1 MQCPKVVLSN
11 LRKKS
16 LDKKYQ
22 YTRLYRNLYNPD
34 FFLLAYNNLSKNDG
48 ALTMG
53 VDQRSIDGF
62 SMEEVEQLI
71 EVLKNK
77 RYQPY
82 PSKRVYIPKKNGKKR
97 PLGIPSFCD
106 KLVQEVIRMILE
118 AIYEPNFSNSS
129 HAYRKNKSCHSALL
143 EIKRTFTGSKWFIE
157 GDIRGFFDN
166 IEHHTLVG
174 ILRRKIADE
183 NFIELIW
190 KFLRAGYLDEWKFHN
205 TYSGAP
211 QGGIISPILS
221 NIYLNELDVY
231 MESFKNSFN
240 QGKRRKKNPEY
251 ENVRS
256 KMRRLEKK
264 IDNTNEQEDSDSI
277 ENWKQEVKVL
287 KKKLTQM
294 PYSNQMDNEYRRLTY
309 VRYADDFLIGIIG
322 SKEDAQHVKEE
333 IAKFLKDKLKLELSM
348 EKTLITNASNKQA
361 QFLGYEI
368 KIFKSQAIRTDK
380 LGRKIRLLNGK
391 VQLKMPHKAWVNKL
405 QKYQAIKMSA
415 NGTWKPKPR
424 NYFQRNEDLEIVSQ
438 YNSEIRGLYNY
449 YRLAENVSN
458 HMHRFAYFMFYSM
471 LKTFAT
477 KYRKRTKH
485 IRKKYMKNGRFTVEY
500 ETKRGIK
507 QIHFIERSFPR
518 INGISKEQ
526 TDVVQNTRYTMST
539 TRLSDRIKA
548 ETCELCGRSNTTIH
562 MHHVKRLK
570 NLREKSN
577 KSYLEQQMI
586 ARNRK
591 TIALCKECHLKR
603 HKGEI

>member
-77 RYQPY
+77 SYQPY

-118 AIYEPNFSNSS
+118 VIYEPNFSNSS
-129 HAYRKNKSCHSALL
+129 HAYRKDKSCHSALL

-166 IEHHTLVG
+166 IEHHTLMG
-174 ILRRKIADE
+174 ILRRKISDE

-264 IDNTNEQEDSDSI
+264 IDNTDEQEDSDSI

-294 PYSNQMDNEYRRLTY
+294 PYSDQMDNEYRRLTY
-309 VRYADDFLIGIIG
+309 VRYADDFLIGIIS
-322 SKEDAQHVKEE
+322 SKEDAQYVKEE

-405 QKYQAIKMSA
+405 QKYQAIQMSA

-507 QIHFIERSFPR
+507 QIHFIERNFPR

-526 TDVVQNTRYTMST
+526 TDVEKNTRYTMST

-548 ETCELCGRSNTTIH
+548 ETCESCGRSNTTIH

>member
-77 RYQPY
+77 SYQPY

-166 IEHHTLVG
+166 IEHHTLMG
-174 ILRRKIADE
+174 ILRRKISDE

-294 PYSNQMDNEYRRLTY
+294 PYSDQMDNEYRRLTY

-322 SKEDAQHVKEE
+322 SKEDAQYVKEK

-380 LGRKIRLLNGK
+380 LGRKIRVLNGK

-405 QKYQAIKMSA
+405 QKYQAIQMSA

-507 QIHFIERSFPR
+507 QIYFIERNFPR
-518 INGISKEQ
+518 INGISKEL

-548 ETCELCGRSNTTIH
+548 ETCESCGRSNTTIH

>member
-77 RYQPY
+77 SYQPY

-118 AIYEPNFSNSS
+118 AIYEPNFSISS

-174 ILRRKIADE
+174 ILRRKISDE

-264 IDNTNEQEDSDSI
+264 IDNTNEHDDSDSI
-277 ENWKQEVKVL
+277 ENWKEEVKVL

-294 PYSNQMDNEYRRLTY
+294 PYSDQMDNEYRRLTY

-405 QKYQAIKMSA
+405 QKYQAIQMSA

-507 QIHFIERSFPR
+507 QIHFIERNFLR

-526 TDVVQNTRYTMST
+526 TDVEKNTRYTMST

-548 ETCELCGRSNTTIH
+548 ETCESCGRSNTTIH

>member
-16 LDKKYQ
+16 LDKEYQ

-62 SMEEVEQLI
+62 SMGEVEQLI

-174 ILRRKIADE
+174 ILRRKISDE

-221 NIYLNELDVY
+221 NIYLNELDLY

-264 IDNTNEQEDSDSI
+264 IDNTNEHDDSDSI
-277 ENWKQEVKVL
+277 ENWKEEVKVL

-294 PYSNQMDNEYRRLTY
+294 PYSDQMDNEYRRLTY

-322 SKEDAQHVKEE
+322 PKEDAQHVKEE
-333 IAKFLKDKLKLELSM
+333 IAKFLKGKLKLELSM

-405 QKYQAIKMSA
+405 QKYQAIQMSA

-507 QIHFIERSFPR
+507 QIHFIERNFPR

-548 ETCELCGRSNTTIH
+548 ETCESCGRSNTTIH

>member
-11 LRKKS
+11 LQKKS
-16 LDKKYQ
+16 LDEKYQ

-34 FFLLAYNNLSKNDG
+34 FFLLAYDNLSKNDG

-62 SMEEVEQLI
+62 SMEEVSRLI
-71 EVLKNK
+71 EALKNK
-77 RYQPY
+77 SYQPY

-129 HAYRKNKSCHSALL
+129 HAYRKGKSCHSALL
-143 EIKRTFTGSKWFIE
+143 EIKRTFTGCKWFIE
-157 GDIRGFFDN
+157 GDIKGFFDN
-166 IEHHTLVG
+166 IEHHTLVK
-174 ILRRKIADE
+174 ILRRRIADE
-183 NFIELIW
+183 TFIELIW
-190 KFLRAGYLDEWKFHN
+190 KFLRGGYLDEWKFHN

-221 NIYLNELDVY
+221 NIYLNELDTC
-231 MESFKNSFN
+231 MKSFKTNFN
-240 QGKRRKKNPEY
+240 KGKGRKKNTEY
-251 ENVRS
+251 KRLSNKVRE
-256 KMRRLEKK
+256 LQKK
-264 IDNTNEQEDSDSI
+264 IDRAYEQGNLENI
-277 ENWKQEVKVL
+277 ESLKEKLKALKQEL
-287 KKKLTQM
+287 SEIAYGD
-294 PYSNQMDNEYRRLTY
+294 PMDNGYKRLTY
-309 VRYADDFLIGIIG
+309 VRYADDFLLGIIG
-322 SKEDAQHVKEE
+322 SKEDAQSVRDE
-333 IAKFLKDKLKLELSM
+333 IATFLKADLNLELSM
-348 EKTLITNASNKQA
+348 EKTLITNASSKCA
-361 QFLGYEI
+361 QFLGYEV
-368 KIFKSQAIRTDK
+368 KVFKSQTIRTDS
-380 LGRKIRLLNGK
+380 LGRKRRLLNGK
-391 VQLKMPHKAWVNKL
+391 VQLKMPHSVWVNKL
-405 QKYQAIKMSA
+405 QKYQAIEMGA
-415 NGTWKPKPR
+415 NGTWKPRPR
-424 NYFQRNEDLEIVSQ
+424 NYFQRNEDLEIVAQ

-477 KYRKRTKH
+477 KYRTRTKQ
-485 IRKKYMKNGRFTVEY
+485 IRQKYMKNGRFTVEY

-518 INGISKEQ
+518 VYGLSKEQ
-526 TDVVQNTRYTMST
+526 TDLVPNTRYILST
-539 TRLSDRIKA
+539 TKLSDRIKA
-548 ETCELCGRSNTTIH
+548 ETCELCRRSNTTIH

-570 NLREKSN
+570 NLRKKSS

-591 TIALCKECHLKR
+591 TIALCKECHMKR

>member
-71 EVLKNK
+71 EVLRNK

-118 AIYEPNFSNSS
+118 AIYEPNFSTSS

-166 IEHHTLVG
+166 MEHHTLVG
-174 ILRRKIADE
+174 ILRRKISDE

-231 MESFKNSFN
+231 MECFKNSFN

-264 IDNTNEQEDSDSI
+264 IDNTNEHDDSDSI
-277 ENWKQEVKVL
+277 ENWKEEVKVL
-287 KKKLTQM
+287 KKKLKQM
-294 PYSNQMDNEYRRLTY
+294 PYSDQMDNEYRRLTY

-322 SKEDAQHVKEE
+322 PKEDAQHVKEE

-405 QKYQAIKMSA
+405 QKYQAIQMSA

-507 QIHFIERSFPR
+507 QIHFIERNFPR

-526 TDVVQNTRYTMST
+526 TDVMQNTRYTMST

-548 ETCELCGRSNTTIH
+548 ETCESCGRSNTTIH

>member
-77 RYQPY
+77 SYQPY

-166 IEHHTLVG
+166 IEHHTLMG
-174 ILRRKIADE
+174 ILRRKISDE

-264 IDNTNEQEDSDSI
+264 IDNTNEQDDSDSI

-294 PYSNQMDNEYRRLTY
+294 PYSDQMDNEYRRLTY

-322 SKEDAQHVKEE
+322 SKEDAQYVKEE
-333 IAKFLKDKLKLELSM
+333 IANFLKDKLKLELSM

-405 QKYQAIKMSA
+405 QKYQAIQMSA

-477 KYRKRTKH
+477 KYRKRTKQ

-507 QIHFIERSFPR
+507 QIHFIERNFPR

-526 TDVVQNTRYTMST
+526 TDVVQNSRYTMST

-548 ETCELCGRSNTTIH
+548 ETCESCGRSNTIIH

>member
-77 RYQPY
+77 SYQPY

-118 AIYEPNFSNSS
+118 VIYEPNFSNSS

-166 IEHHTLVG
+166 IEHHTLMG
-174 ILRRKIADE
+174 ILRRKISDE

-264 IDNTNEQEDSDSI
+264 IDNTDEQEDSDSI

-294 PYSNQMDNEYRRLTY
+294 PYSDQMDNEYRRLTY
-309 VRYADDFLIGIIG
+309 VRYADDFLIGIIS
-322 SKEDAQHVKEE
+322 SKEDAQYVKEE

-405 QKYQAIKMSA
+405 QKYQAIQMSA
-415 NGTWKPKPR
+415 KGTWKPKPR

-507 QIHFIERSFPR
+507 QIHFIERNFPR

-526 TDVVQNTRYTMST
+526 TDVEKNTRYTMST

-548 ETCELCGRSNTTIH
+548 ETCESCGRSNTTIH

>member
-1 MQCPKVVLSN
+1 
-11 LRKKS
+11 
-16 LDKKYQ
+16 
-22 YTRLYRNLYNPD
+22 
-34 FFLLAYNNLSKNDG
+34 
-48 ALTMG
+48 TMG

-77 RYQPY
+77 SYQPY

-118 AIYEPNFSNSS
+118 AIYEPNFSISS

-174 ILRRKIADE
+174 ILRRKISDE

-264 IDNTNEQEDSDSI
+264 IDNTNEHDDSDSI
-277 ENWKQEVKVL
+277 ENWKEEVKVL

-294 PYSNQMDNEYRRLTY
+294 PYSDQMDNEYRRLTY

-405 QKYQAIKMSA
+405 QKYQAIQMSA

-507 QIHFIERSFPR
+507 QIHFIERNFLR

-526 TDVVQNTRYTMST
+526 TDVEKNTRYTMST

-548 ETCELCGRSNTTIH
+548 ETCESCGRSNTTIH

>member
-16 LDKKYQ
+16 LDEKYQ

-34 FFLLAYNNLSKNDG
+34 FFLLAYENLSKNDG

-62 SMEEVEQLI
+62 SMEEVNRLI

-77 RYQPY
+77 SYQPY

-129 HAYRKNKSCHSALL
+129 HAYRKEKSCHSALL
-143 EIKRTFTGSKWFIE
+143 EIKRTFTGGKWFIE
-157 GDIRGFFDN
+157 GDIKGFFDN
-166 IEHHTLVG
+166 IEHHTLVK
-174 ILRRKIADE
+174 ILRRRIADE
-183 NFIELIW
+183 TFIDLIW

-221 NIYLNELDVY
+221 NIYLNELDTY
-231 MESFKNSFN
+231 MESFKTSFN
-240 QGKRRKKNPEY
+240 KGGKRKRATEY
-251 ENVRS
+251 GRLHGKVRG
-256 KMRRLEKK
+256 LQKK
-264 IDNTNEQEDSDSI
+264 IDSAYEQGNL
-277 ENWKQEVKVL
+277 ENVESLKEKVKALKQEL
-287 KKKLTQM
+287 IQM
-294 PYSNQMDNEYRRLTY
+294 PYSDPMDDGYKRLTY

-322 SKEDAQHVKEE
+322 SKEDARFIRNEIATFLKEE
-333 IAKFLKDKLKLELSM
+333 LNLELSM
-348 EKTLITNASNKQA
+348 EKTLITNASSKHA
-361 QFLGYEI
+361 QFLGYEV
-368 KIFKSQAIRTDK
+368 KVFKSQTIRTDS
-380 LGRKIRLLNGK
+380 LGRKTRLLNGK
-391 VQLKMPHKAWVNKL
+391 VQLKMPHSAWVNKL
-405 QKYQAIKMSA
+405 QKYQAIEMGA
-415 NGTWKPKPR
+415 NGTWKPRPR
-424 NYFQRNEDLEIVSQ
+424 NYFQQNEDLEIVAQ

-458 HMHRFAYFMFYSM
+458 HIHRFAYFMFYSM

-477 KYRKRTKH
+477 KYRTHTKQ
-485 IRKKYMKNGRFTVEY
+485 IRQKYMKNGRFVVEY
-500 ETKRGIK
+500 ETKRGTK

-518 INGISKEQ
+518 VNGLLKEQ
-526 TDVVQNTRYTMST
+526 TDTVPNTRYIMSAT
-539 TRLSDRIKA
+539 KLSDRIKA

-570 NLREKSN
+570 NLREKSS

-591 TIALCKECHLKR
+591 TIALCKECHVKR

>member
-71 EVLKNK
+71 EVLRNK

-118 AIYEPNFSNSS
+118 AIYEPNFSTSS
-129 HAYRKNKSCHSALL
+129 HAYRKNKSGHSALL

-166 IEHHTLVG
+166 MEHHTLVG
-174 ILRRKIADE
+174 ILRRKISDE

-231 MESFKNSFN
+231 MECFKNSFN

-264 IDNTNEQEDSDSI
+264 IDNTNEHDDSDSI
-277 ENWKQEVKVL
+277 ENWKEEVKVL
-287 KKKLTQM
+287 KKKLKQM
-294 PYSNQMDNEYRRLTY
+294 PYSDQMDNEYRRLTY

-322 SKEDAQHVKEE
+322 PKEDAQHVKEE

-405 QKYQAIKMSA
+405 QKYQAIQMSA

-449 YRLAENVSN
+449 YQLAENVSN

-507 QIHFIERSFPR
+507 QIHFIERNFPR

-526 TDVVQNTRYTMST
+526 TDVMQNTRYTMST

-548 ETCELCGRSNTTIH
+548 ETCESCGRSNTTIH

>member
-71 EVLKNK
+71 EVLRNK

-118 AIYEPNFSNSS
+118 AIYEPNFSTSS

-166 IEHHTLVG
+166 IEHHTLVE
-174 ILRRKIADE
+174 ILRRKISDE

-231 MESFKNSFN
+231 MECFKNNFN

-264 IDNTNEQEDSDSI
+264 IDNTNEHDDSDSI
-277 ENWKQEVKVL
+277 ENWKEEVKVL
-287 KKKLTQM
+287 KKKLKQM
-294 PYSNQMDNEYRRLTY
+294 PYSDQMDNEYRRLTY

-405 QKYQAIKMSA
+405 KKYQAIQMSA

-458 HMHRFAYFMFYSM
+458 HMHRFTYFMFYSM

-507 QIHFIERSFPR
+507 QIHFIERNFPR

-548 ETCELCGRSNTTIH
+548 ETCESCGRSNTTIH

-570 NLREKSN
+570 NLRAKSN

>member
-77 RYQPY
+77 SYQPY

-118 AIYEPNFSNSS
+118 VIYEPNFSNSS

-143 EIKRTFTGSKWFIE
+143 EIKRTFTGSKRFIE

-166 IEHHTLVG
+166 IEHHTLMG
-174 ILRRKIADE
+174 ILRRKISDE

-264 IDNTNEQEDSDSI
+264 IDNTDEQEDSDSI

-294 PYSNQMDNEYRRLTY
+294 PYSDQMDNEYRRLTY

-322 SKEDAQHVKEE
+322 SKEDAQYVKEE

-380 LGRKIRLLNGK
+380 LGRKIRVLNGK

-405 QKYQAIKMSA
+405 QKYQAIQMSA

-477 KYRKRTKH
+477 KYRKRP
-485 IRKKYMKNGRFTVEY
+485 F
-500 ETKRGIK
+500 
-507 QIHFIERSFPR
+507 FIF
-518 INGISKEQ
+518 
-526 TDVVQNTRYTMST
+526 
-539 TRLSDRIKA
+539 
-548 ETCELCGRSNTTIH
+548 
-562 MHHVKRLK
+562 VK
-570 NLREKSN
+570 S
-577 KSYLEQQMI
+577 I
-586 ARNRK
+586 
-591 TIALCKECHLKR
+591 
-603 HKGEI
+603 

>member
-77 RYQPY
+77 SYQPY

-166 IEHHTLVG
+166 IEHHTLMG
-174 ILRRKIADE
+174 ILRRKISDE

-264 IDNTNEQEDSDSI
+264 IDNTNEQEDSESI

-294 PYSNQMDNEYRRLTY
+294 PYSDQMDNEYRRLTY

-322 SKEDAQHVKEE
+322 SKEDAQYVKEE

-380 LGRKIRLLNGK
+380 LGRKIRVLNGK

-405 QKYQAIKMSA
+405 QKYQAIQMSA

-507 QIHFIERSFPR
+507 QIHFIERNFPR
-518 INGISKEQ
+518 INGISKEL

-548 ETCELCGRSNTTIH
+548 ETCESCGRSNTTIH

>member
-77 RYQPY
+77 SYQPY

-166 IEHHTLVG
+166 IEHHTLVR
-174 ILRRKIADE
+174 ILRRKISDE

-264 IDNTNEQEDSDSI
+264 IDNTNEQEDSGSI

-294 PYSNQMDNEYRRLTY
+294 PYSDQMDNKYRRLTY

-405 QKYQAIKMSA
+405 QKYQAIQMSA

-477 KYRKRTKH
+477 KYRKRTKQ

-507 QIHFIERSFPR
+507 QIHFIERNFPR

-548 ETCELCGRSNTTIH
+548 ETCESCGRSNTTIH

>member
-77 RYQPY
+77 SYQPY

-118 AIYEPNFSNSS
+118 AIYEPKFSNSS

-157 GDIRGFFDN
+157 GDIRGFFNN

-174 ILRRKIADE
+174 ILRRKISDE

-264 IDNTNEQEDSDSI
+264 IDNTNEQEDSGSI
-277 ENWKQEVKVL
+277 ESWKQEVKVL

-294 PYSNQMDNEYRRLTY
+294 PYSDQMDNEYRRLTY

-322 SKEDAQHVKEE
+322 SKEDAQYVKEE

-405 QKYQAIKMSA
+405 QKYQAIQMSA

-477 KYRKRTKH
+477 KYRKRTKQ

-507 QIHFIERSFPR
+507 QIHFIERNFPR

-548 ETCELCGRSNTTIH
+548 ETCESCGRSNTTIH

>member
-77 RYQPY
+77 SYQPY

-118 AIYEPNFSNSS
+118 VIYEPNFSNSS

-166 IEHHTLVG
+166 IEHHTLMG
-174 ILRRKIADE
+174 ILRRKISDE

-264 IDNTNEQEDSDSI
+264 IDNTDEQEDSDSI

-294 PYSNQMDNEYRRLTY
+294 PYSDQMDNEYRRLTY
-309 VRYADDFLIGIIG
+309 VRYADDFLIGIIS
-322 SKEDAQHVKEE
+322 SKEDAQYVKEE

-405 QKYQAIKMSA
+405 QKYQAIQMSA

-507 QIHFIERSFPR
+507 QIHFIERNFPR

-526 TDVVQNTRYTMST
+526 TDVEKNTRYTMST

-548 ETCELCGRSNTTIH
+548 ETCESCGRSNTTIH

>member
-77 RYQPY
+77 SYQPY

-118 AIYEPNFSNSS
+118 VIYEPNFSNSS

-166 IEHHTLVG
+166 IEHHTLMG
-174 ILRRKIADE
+174 ILRRKISDE

-256 KMRRLEKK
+256 KMRRFEKK
-264 IDNTNEQEDSDSI
+264 IDNTDEQEDSDSI

-294 PYSNQMDNEYRRLTY
+294 PYSDQMDNEYRRLTY

-322 SKEDAQHVKEE
+322 SKEDAQYVKEE

-380 LGRKIRLLNGK
+380 LGRKIRVLNGK

-405 QKYQAIKMSA
+405 QKYQAIQMSA

-507 QIHFIERSFPR
+507 QIHFIERNFPR
-518 INGISKEQ
+518 INGISKEL

-548 ETCELCGRSNTTIH
+548 ETCESCGRSNTTIH

>member
-34 FFLLAYNNLSKNDG
+34 FFLLVYNNLSKNDG

-77 RYQPY
+77 SYQPY

-118 AIYEPNFSNSS
+118 VIYEPNFSNSS

-166 IEHHTLVG
+166 IEHHTLMG
-174 ILRRKIADE
+174 ILRRKISDE

-264 IDNTNEQEDSDSI
+264 IDNTDEQEDSDSI

-294 PYSNQMDNEYRRLTY
+294 PYSDQMDNEYRRLTY

-322 SKEDAQHVKEE
+322 SKEDAQYVKEE

-380 LGRKIRLLNGK
+380 LGRKIRVLNGK

-405 QKYQAIKMSA
+405 QKYQAIQMSA

-507 QIHFIERSFPR
+507 QIHFIERNFPR
-518 INGISKEQ
+518 INGISKEL

-548 ETCELCGRSNTTIH
+548 ETCESCGRSNTTIH

>member
-77 RYQPY
+77 SYQPY

-166 IEHHTLVG
+166 IEHHTLMG
-174 ILRRKIADE
+174 ILRRKISDE

-294 PYSNQMDNEYRRLTY
+294 PYSDQMDNEYRRLTY

-322 SKEDAQHVKEE
+322 SKEDAQYVKEE

-380 LGRKIRLLNGK
+380 LGRKIRVLNGK

-405 QKYQAIKMSA
+405 QKYQAIQMSA

-477 KYRKRTKH
+477 KYKKRTKH

-507 QIHFIERSFPR
+507 QIHFIERNFPR
-518 INGISKEQ
+518 INGISKEL

-548 ETCELCGRSNTTIH
+548 ETCESCGRSNTTIH

>member
-77 RYQPY
+77 SYQPY

-118 AIYEPNFSNSS
+118 AIYEPNFSTSS

-174 ILRRKIADE
+174 ILRRKISDE

-264 IDNTNEQEDSDSI
+264 IDNTNEHDDSDSI
-277 ENWKQEVKVL
+277 ENWKEEVKVL

-294 PYSNQMDNEYRRLTY
+294 PYSDQMDNKYRRLTY

-405 QKYQAIKMSA
+405 QKYQAIQMSA

-507 QIHFIERSFPR
+507 QIHFIERNFPR

-526 TDVVQNTRYTMST
+526 TDVEKNTRYTMST

-548 ETCELCGRSNTTIH
+548 ETCESCGRSNTTIH

>member
-118 AIYEPNFSNSS
+118 AIYEPKFSNSS

-166 IEHHTLVG
+166 IEHHTLVE

-190 KFLRAGYLDEWKFHN
+190 KFLRAGYLDEWKLHN

-256 KMRRLEKK
+256 KMRKLEKK
-264 IDNTNEQEDSDSI
+264 IDNTNAQEDSDSI

-294 PYSNQMDNEYRRLTY
+294 PYSDQMDNEYRRLTY

-322 SKEDAQHVKEE
+322 SKEDAQYVKEE

-348 EKTLITNASNKQA
+348 EKTLITNA
-361 QFLGYEI
+361 
-368 KIFKSQAIRTDK
+368 
-380 LGRKIRLLNGK
+380 
-391 VQLKMPHKAWVNKL
+391 
-405 QKYQAIKMSA
+405 
-415 NGTWKPKPR
+415 
-424 NYFQRNEDLEIVSQ
+424 
-438 YNSEIRGLYNY
+438 
-449 YRLAENVSN
+449 
-458 HMHRFAYFMFYSM
+458 
-471 LKTFAT
+471 
-477 KYRKRTKH
+477 
-485 IRKKYMKNGRFTVEY
+485 
-500 ETKRGIK
+500 
-507 QIHFIERSFPR
+507 
-518 INGISKEQ
+518 
-526 TDVVQNTRYTMST
+526 
-539 TRLSDRIKA
+539 
-548 ETCELCGRSNTTIH
+548 
-562 MHHVKRLK
+562 
-570 NLREKSN
+570 
-577 KSYLEQQMI
+577 
-586 ARNRK
+586 
-591 TIALCKECHLKR
+591 
-603 HKGEI
+603 

>member
-71 EVLKNK
+71 EVLKSK
-77 RYQPY
+77 SYQPY

-118 AIYEPNFSNSS
+118 AIYEPNFSTSS

-174 ILRRKIADE
+174 ILRRKISDE

-264 IDNTNEQEDSDSI
+264 IDNTNEHDDSNSI
-277 ENWKQEVKVL
+277 ENWKEEVKVL

-294 PYSNQMDNEYRRLTY
+294 PYSDQMDNEYRRLTY

-405 QKYQAIKMSA
+405 QKYQAIQMSA

-507 QIHFIERSFPR
+507 QIHFIERNFPR

-526 TDVVQNTRYTMST
+526 TDVEKNTRYTMST

-548 ETCELCGRSNTTIH
+548 ETCESCGRSNTTIH

>member
-77 RYQPY
+77 SYQPY

-118 AIYEPNFSNSS
+118 VIYEPNFSNSS

-166 IEHHTLVG
+166 IEHHTLMG
-174 ILRRKIADE
+174 ILRRKISDE

-264 IDNTNEQEDSDSI
+264 IDNTDEQEDSDSI

-294 PYSNQMDNEYRRLTY
+294 PYSDQMDNEYRRLTY
-309 VRYADDFLIGIIG
+309 VRYADDFLIGIIS
-322 SKEDAQHVKEE
+322 SKEDAQYVKEE

-368 KIFKSQAIRTDK
+368 KIFKSQATRTDK

-405 QKYQAIKMSA
+405 QKYQAIQMSA

-507 QIHFIERSFPR
+507 QIHFIERNFPR

-526 TDVVQNTRYTMST
+526 TDVEKNTRYTMST

-548 ETCELCGRSNTTIH
+548 ETCESCGRSNTTIH

>member
-16 LDKKYQ
+16 LDEKYQ

-34 FFLLAYNNLSKNDG
+34 FFLLAYENLSKNDG

-62 SMEEVEQLI
+62 SMEEVDRLI
-71 EVLKNK
+71 EMLKSK
-77 RYQPY
+77 SYQPY
-82 PSKRVYIPKKNGKKR
+82 PSKRIYIPKKNGKKR

-129 HAYRKNKSCHSALL
+129 HAYRKEKSCHSALL
-143 EIKRTFTGSKWFIE
+143 EIKCTFTGSKWFIE

-166 IEHHTLVG
+166 IEHHILVKTL
-174 ILRRKIADE
+174 RKRMVDE
-183 NFIELIW
+183 TFIDLIW

-205 TYSGAP
+205 THSGAP

-221 NIYLNELDVY
+221 NIYLNELDTY
-231 MESFKNSFN
+231 MESFKTSFN
-240 QGKRRKKNPEY
+240 KGRRRKKNTEY
-251 ENVRS
+251 EKLRTR
-256 KMRRLEKK
+256 MRGFQRK
-264 IDNTNEQEDSDSI
+264 IDNAYEQGIFDGI
-277 ENWKQEVKVL
+277 ESLKEKVKVL
-287 KKKLTQM
+287 KQELTKM
-294 PYSNQMDNEYRRLTY
+294 PYSNPMDQDYKRLSY
-309 VRYADDFLIGIIG
+309 VRYADDFLIGVIG
-322 SKEDAQHVKEE
+322 SKEDAQFIKDE
-333 IAKFLKDKLKLELSM
+333 IATFLKEKLNLELSM
-348 EKTLITNASNKQA
+348 EKTLITNASSKYA

-368 KIFKSQAIRTDK
+368 KVFKSQAIRTDN

-391 VQLKMPHKAWVNKL
+391 VQLKMPHSAWVNKL
-405 QKYQAIKMSA
+405 QKYQAIKMDA
-415 NGTWKPKPR
+415 NGIWKPQAR
-424 NYFQRNEDLEIVSQ
+424 RYFQKNEDLEIVSQ

-449 YRLAENVSN
+449 YR
-458 HMHRFAYFMFYSM
+458 FAYFMFYSM
-471 LKTFAT
+471 IKTFAM
-477 KYRKRTKH
+477 KYKKRTKH
-485 IRKKYMKNGRFTVEY
+485 IRKKYVRNGRFTVEY
-500 ETKRGIK
+500 ETKRGTK

-518 INGISKEQ
+518 VNGVSKEQ
-526 TDVVQNTRYTMST
+526 TDVVPNNRYIMST
-539 TRLSDRIKA
+539 TKLSDRIKA
-548 ETCELCGRSNTTIH
+548 EMCESCGRSNTIIH

-570 NLREKSN
+570 NLRGKSN

-591 TIALCKECHLKR
+591 TIALCKECHIKR

>member
-16 LDKKYQ
+16 LDEKYQ

-34 FFLLAYNNLSKNDG
+34 FFLLAYENLSKNDG

-62 SMEEVEQLI
+62 SMEEVNRLI

-77 RYQPY
+77 SYQPY

-129 HAYRKNKSCHSALL
+129 HAYRKEKSCHSALL
-143 EIKRTFTGSKWFIE
+143 EIKRTFTGGKWFIE
-157 GDIRGFFDN
+157 GDIKGFFDN
-166 IEHHTLVG
+166 IEHHTLVK
-174 ILRRKIADE
+174 ILRRRIADE
-183 NFIELIW
+183 TFIDLIW

-221 NIYLNELDVY
+221 NIYLNELDTY
-231 MESFKNSFN
+231 MESFKTSFN
-240 QGKRRKKNPEY
+240 KGRKRKRATEYGRLHGK
-251 ENVRS
+251 VRG
-256 KMRRLEKK
+256 LQKK
-264 IDNTNEQEDSDSI
+264 IDSAYEQGNL
-277 ENWKQEVKVL
+277 ENVESLKEKVKALKQEL
-287 KKKLTQM
+287 IQM
-294 PYSNQMDNEYRRLTY
+294 PYSDPMDDGYKRLTY

-322 SKEDAQHVKEE
+322 SKEDARFIRNEIATFLKEE
-333 IAKFLKDKLKLELSM
+333 LNLELSM
-348 EKTLITNASNKQA
+348 EKTLITNASSKHA
-361 QFLGYEI
+361 QFLGYEV
-368 KIFKSQAIRTDK
+368 KVFKSQTIRTDS
-380 LGRKIRLLNGK
+380 LGRKTRLLNGK
-391 VQLKMPHKAWVNKL
+391 VQLKMPHSAWVNKL
-405 QKYQAIKMSA
+405 QKYQAIEMGA
-415 NGTWKPKPR
+415 NGTWKPRPR
-424 NYFQRNEDLEIVSQ
+424 NYFQQNEDLEIVAQ

-477 KYRKRTKH
+477 KYRTHTKQ
-485 IRKKYMKNGRFTVEY
+485 IRQKYMKNGRFVVEY
-500 ETKRGIK
+500 ETKRGTK

-518 INGISKEQ
+518 VNGLLKEQ
-526 TDVVQNTRYTMST
+526 TDTVPNTRYIMSAT
-539 TRLSDRIKA
+539 KLSDRIKA

-570 NLREKSN
+570 NLREKSS

-591 TIALCKECHLKR
+591 TIALCKECHVKR

>member
-77 RYQPY
+77 SYQPY
-82 PSKRVYIPKKNGKKR
+82 PSKRVYIPKKNGKTR

-106 KLVQEVIRMILE
+106 KLVQEVIRKILE

-166 IEHHTLVG
+166 IEHHTLMG
-174 ILRRKIADE
+174 ILRRKISDE

-264 IDNTNEQEDSDSI
+264 IDNTNEQDDSDSI

-294 PYSNQMDNEYRRLTY
+294 PYSDQMDNEYRRLTY

-322 SKEDAQHVKEE
+322 SKEDAQYVKEE
-333 IAKFLKDKLKLELSM
+333 IANFLKDKLKLELSM

-405 QKYQAIKMSA
+405 QKYQAIQMSA

-477 KYRKRTKH
+477 KYRKRTKQ

-507 QIHFIERSFPR
+507 QIHFIERNFPR

-548 ETCELCGRSNTTIH
+548 ETCESCGRSNTTIH

>member
-71 EVLKNK
+71 EVLRNK

-118 AIYEPNFSNSS
+118 AIYEPNFSTSS

-174 ILRRKIADE
+174 ILRRKISDE

-231 MESFKNSFN
+231 MECFKNSFN

-264 IDNTNEQEDSDSI
+264 IDNTNEHDDSDSI
-277 ENWKQEVKVL
+277 ENWKEEVKVL
-287 KKKLTQM
+287 KKKLKQM
-294 PYSNQMDNEYRRLTY
+294 PYSDQMDNEYRRLTY

-322 SKEDAQHVKEE
+322 PKEDAQHVKEE

-405 QKYQAIKMSA
+405 QKYQAIQMSA

-507 QIHFIERSFPR
+507 QIHFIERNFPR

-526 TDVVQNTRYTMST
+526 TDVMQNTRYTMST

-548 ETCELCGRSNTTIH
+548 ETCESCGRSNTTIH

>member
-71 EVLKNK
+71 EVLRNK

-118 AIYEPNFSNSS
+118 AIYEPNFSTSS

-166 IEHHTLVG
+166 MEHHTLVG
-174 ILRRKIADE
+174 ILRRKISDE

-231 MESFKNSFN
+231 MECFKNSFN

-264 IDNTNEQEDSDSI
+264 IDNTNEHDDSDSI
-277 ENWKQEVKVL
+277 ENWKEEVKVL
-287 KKKLTQM
+287 KKKLKQM
-294 PYSNQMDNEYRRLTY
+294 PYSDQMDNEYRRLTY

-322 SKEDAQHVKEE
+322 PKEDAQHVKEE

-405 QKYQAIKMSA
+405 QKYQAIQMSA

-449 YRLAENVSN
+449 YQLAENVSN

-507 QIHFIERSFPR
+507 QIHFIERNFPR

-526 TDVVQNTRYTMST
+526 TDVMQNTRYTMST

-548 ETCELCGRSNTTIH
+548 ETCESCGRSNTTIH

>member
-16 LDKKYQ
+16 LDEKYQ

-34 FFLLAYNNLSKNDG
+34 FFLLAYDNLSQNDG

-53 VDQRSIDGF
+53 VDKRSIDGF
-62 SMEEVEQLI
+62 SMEEISRLI

-77 RYQPY
+77 SYQPY

-118 AIYEPNFSNSS
+118 EIYEPNFSISS
-129 HAYRKNKSCHSALL
+129 HAYRKKKSCHSALL

-166 IEHHTLVG
+166 IEHHTLVK
-174 ILRRKIADE
+174 ILRKRIADE
-183 NFIELIW
+183 TFIELIW

-221 NIYLNELDVY
+221 NIYLNELDNY
-231 MESFKNSFN
+231 MKSFKTSFDI
-240 QGKRRKKNPEY
+240 GIKRKQNAEY
-251 ENVRS
+251 ERLRS
-256 KMRRLEKK
+256 KVRGLQKK
-264 IDNTNEQEDSDSI
+264 IDRAYEQDDF
-277 ENWKQEVKVL
+277 ENMADLKEKIKALKQT
-287 KKKLTQM
+287 LTQM
-294 PYSNQMDNEYRRLTY
+294 PYSDPMDNEYKRLTY
-309 VRYADDFLIGIIG
+309 VRYADDFLIGVIG
-322 SKEDAQHVKEE
+322 SKDDARFVKNE
-333 IAKFLKDKLKLELSM
+333 IANFLKKELNLELSM
-348 EKTLITNASNKQA
+348 EKTLITNASSTCA
-361 QFLGYEI
+361 QFLEYEV
-368 KIFKSQAIRTDK
+368 KIFKSEAIRTDS
-380 LGRKIRLLNGK
+380 LGRKKRLLNGK
-391 VQLKMPHKAWVNKL
+391 VQLKMPHEAWVNKL
-405 QKYQAIKMSA
+405 QKYQAIELSA

-424 NYFQRNEDLEIVSQ
+424 NYFQRNEDLEIVAQ

-471 LKTFAT
+471 IKTFAT
-477 KYRKRTKH
+477 KYKKRTKH

-500 ETKRGIK
+500 GTKRGMK

-518 INGISKEQ
+518 VNGISKEQ
-526 TDVVQNTRYTMST
+526 TDVVPNTRYTLST
-539 TRLSDRIKA
+539 TKLSDRIKA
-548 ETCELCGRSNTTIH
+548 ETCELCGRNNTLIH

-591 TIALCKECHLKR
+591 TIALCKECHIKR

>member
-53 VDQRSIDGF
+53 VDERSIDGF

-71 EVLKNK
+71 EVLRNK
-77 RYQPY
+77 CYQPY

-118 AIYEPNFSNSS
+118 AIYEPNFSTSS

-174 ILRRKIADE
+174 ILRRKISDE

-231 MESFKNSFN
+231 MECFKNSFN

-264 IDNTNEQEDSDSI
+264 IDNINEHDDSDSI
-277 ENWKQEVKVL
+277 ENWKEEVRVL
-287 KKKLTQM
+287 KKKLKQM
-294 PYSNQMDNEYRRLTY
+294 PYSDQMDNEYRRLTY

-405 QKYQAIKMSA
+405 QKYQAIQMSA

-507 QIHFIERSFPR
+507 QIHFIERNFPR
-518 INGISKEQ
+518 INGISREQ
-526 TDVVQNTRYTMST
+526 TDVMQNTRYTMST
-539 TRLSDRIKA
+539 TKLSDRIKA
-548 ETCELCGRSNTTIH
+548 ETCESCGRSNTTIH

>member
-34 FFLLAYNNLSKNDG
+34 LFLLAYNNLSKNDG

-77 RYQPY
+77 SYQPY

-174 ILRRKIADE
+174 ILRRKISDE

-264 IDNTNEQEDSDSI
+264 IDNTNEQEDSGSI
-277 ENWKQEVKVL
+277 ESWKQEVKVL

-294 PYSNQMDNEYRRLTY
+294 PYSDQMDNEYRRLTY

-322 SKEDAQHVKEE
+322 SKEDAQYVKEE
-333 IAKFLKDKLKLELSM
+333 IARFLKDKLKLELSM
-348 EKTLITNASNKQA
+348 EKTLITNASNKKA

-405 QKYQAIKMSA
+405 QKYQAIQMSA

-477 KYRKRTKH
+477 KYRKRTKQ

-507 QIHFIERSFPR
+507 QIHFTERNFPR

-548 ETCELCGRSNTTIH
+548 ETCESCGRSNTTIH

>member
-62 SMEEVEQLI
+62 SVEEVEQLI

-322 SKEDAQHVKEE
+322 SKEDAQQVKEE

-405 QKYQAIKMSA
+405 QKYQAIQMSA

-548 ETCELCGRSNTTIH
+548 ETCESCGRSNTTIH

-591 TIALCKECHLKR
+591 TIALCKECHLKK
-603 HKGEI
+603 HKGEM

>member
-77 RYQPY
+77 SYQPY

-166 IEHHTLVG
+166 IEHHTLMG
-174 ILRRKIADE
+174 ILRRKISDE

-231 MESFKNSFN
+231 MESFRNSFN

-264 IDNTNEQEDSDSI
+264 IDNTDEQEDSDSI

-294 PYSNQMDNEYRRLTY
+294 PYSDQMDNEYRRLTY

-322 SKEDAQHVKEE
+322 SKEDAQYVKEE

-380 LGRKIRLLNGK
+380 LGRKIRVLNGK

-405 QKYQAIKMSA
+405 QKYQAIQMSA

-449 YRLAENVSN
+449 SRLAENVSN

-477 KYRKRTKH
+477 KYRKRTKY

-507 QIHFIERSFPR
+507 QIHFIERNFPR
-518 INGISKEQ
+518 INGISKEL

-548 ETCELCGRSNTTIH
+548 ETCESCGRSNTTIH

-591 TIALCKECHLKR
+591 TMALCKECHLKR

>member
-77 RYQPY
+77 SYQPY

-118 AIYEPNFSNSS
+118 VIYEPNFSNSS

-166 IEHHTLVG
+166 IEHHTLMG
-174 ILRRKIADE
+174 ILRRKISDE

-264 IDNTNEQEDSDSI
+264 IDNTDEQEDSDSI

-294 PYSNQMDNEYRRLTY
+294 PYSDQMDNEYRRLTY
-309 VRYADDFLIGIIG
+309 VRYADDFLIGIIS
-322 SKEDAQHVKEE
+322 SKEDAQYVKEE

-405 QKYQAIKMSA
+405 QKYQAIQMSA

-507 QIHFIERSFPR
+507 QIHFIERNFPR

-526 TDVVQNTRYTMST
+526 TDVEKNTRYTMST

-548 ETCELCGRSNTTIH
+548 ETCESCGRSNTTIH

-570 NLREKSN
+570 NLRGKSN

>member
-71 EVLKNK
+71 EVLRNK

-118 AIYEPNFSNSS
+118 AIYEPNFSTSS

-174 ILRRKIADE
+174 ILRRKISDE

-231 MESFKNSFN
+231 MECFKNSFN

-264 IDNTNEQEDSDSI
+264 IDNTNEHDDSDSI
-277 ENWKQEVKVL
+277 ENWKEEVKVL
-287 KKKLTQM
+287 KKKLKQM
-294 PYSNQMDNEYRRLTY
+294 SYSDQMDNEYRRLTY

-405 QKYQAIKMSA
+405 QKYQAIQMSA

-507 QIHFIERSFPR
+507 QIHFIERNFPR

-526 TDVVQNTRYTMST
+526 TDIMQNTRYTMST

-548 ETCELCGRSNTTIH
+548 ETCESCGRSNTTIH

>member
-77 RYQPY
+77 SYQPY

-118 AIYEPNFSNSS
+118 AIYEPNFSTSS

-174 ILRRKIADE
+174 ILRRKISDE

-256 KMRRLEKK
+256 KMHRLEKK
-264 IDNTNEQEDSDSI
+264 IDNTNEHDDSDSI
-277 ENWKQEVKVL
+277 ENWKEEVKVL

-294 PYSNQMDNEYRRLTY
+294 PYSDQMDNKYRRLTY

-405 QKYQAIKMSA
+405 QKYQAIQMSA

-507 QIHFIERSFPR
+507 QIHFIERNFPR

-526 TDVVQNTRYTMST
+526 TDVEKNTRYTMST

-548 ETCELCGRSNTTIH
+548 ETCESCGRSNTTIH